1 MGKIYKIVCG
11 DLTYYGRTTQ
21 SLSQR
26 FQDHK
31 RSYKKWARN
40 EGYEYCASFPLF
52 ELGEPQ
58 MLLVED
64 APNLTKNELHNLEY
78 QYIANNDNIN
88 IHGKMKSDIHQCH
101 VDFKKKYPDKRTGIR
116 VIYEDLEDYKV
127 VVE

>member
-1 MGKIYKIVCG
+1 MFVETLHIMVAQLNHCLKDFKTINGYI
-11 DLTYYGRTTQ
+11 
-21 SLSQR
+21 
-26 FQDHK
+26 
-31 RSYKKWARN
+31 KKWARN

-52 ELGEPQ
+52 DLGEPQ
-58 MLLVED
+58 ILLVED

-101 VDFKKKYPDKRTGIR
+101 VDFKKKYPDKRIGDIR
-116 VIYEDLEDYKV
+116 VIYEDIANYRV